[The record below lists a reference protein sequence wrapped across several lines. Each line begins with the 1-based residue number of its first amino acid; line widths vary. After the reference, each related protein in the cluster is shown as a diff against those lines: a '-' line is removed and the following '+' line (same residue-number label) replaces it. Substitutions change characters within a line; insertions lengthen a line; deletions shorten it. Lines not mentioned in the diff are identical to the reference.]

1 MKYLNVLFLLVA
13 LGLFS
18 CKSKDNADGDN
29 PKNAKKGATKEA
41 VIESQISTDLA
52 SVDSGDKFTMD
63 NVRIEGNFMYVDVT
77 YSGGCQSHTFS
88 LIGSAAIAKSLPPIR
103 KIKLT
108 HQGHE
113 DHCRALISQT
123 LTIDI
128 SNLAYKKEPGSQ
140 IYFELEGYK
149 GRITYTFKK

>member
-63 NVRIEGNFMYVDVT
+63 NVRIEGNFMYVNVSYT
-77 YSGGCQSHTFS
+77 NLEIVVFKNKKLELYNIFCFS
-88 LIGSAAIAKSLPPIR
+88 TKEDFIYYILFVAEQL
-103 KIKLT
+103 KL
-108 HQGHE
+108 
-113 DHCRALISQT
+113 
-123 LTIDI
+123 
-128 SNLAYKKEPGSQ
+128 NL
-140 IYFELEGYK
+140 
-149 GRITYTFKK
+149 